1 MKKLVLAS
9 VTLLALALAGCGNST
24 SNNSSNSSKASVA
37 KGQNTSSSKES
48 SDSSEK
54 ITYNYQ
60 DVSVISKATYPV
72 SYSDNSWAGTTVGID
87 KVTVYRVKP
96 FTDASKKTYQGLVTA
111 HFKIHTT
118 RDISIYP
125 SQGTLVTS
133 DGQQVDGTNFS
144 GDNFDGQISK
154 DVDRSGTVV
163 WALEKMN
170 DPKSLKTLRLKWSA
184 NYDTNDMEDDN
195 ANKDYDATINLQ

>member
-1 MKKLVLAS
+1 MKKLVLVS
-9 VTLLALALAGCGNST
+9 VALLALALAGCSSSAN
-24 SNNSSNSSKASVA
+24 SNSSSSNKVSVA
-37 KGQNTSSSKES
+37 KGQNTSSSKGS

-60 DVSVISKATYPV
+60 DVSVLSKATYPV

-87 KVTVYRVKP
+87 KITVYRVKP

-144 GDNFDGQISK
+144 GDDFDGQISK
-154 DVDRSGTVV
+154 NVDRDGTVV
-163 WALEKMN
+163 WALEKMD
-170 DPKSLKTLRLKWSA
+170 DPRSLKTIRLKWSA
-184 NYDTNDMEDDN
+184 NYDTDDMEDDN